1 MYVVVLAGGGGTRL
15 WPLSA
20 TDRPK
25 PFLPLLG
32 ERSLLQLTVDR
43 LSGLVAVEDVV
54 VVADR
59 RHAALVDA
67 QMPEIAVLPEPLG
80 RNTAAAIALATAAIE
95 RPEDE
100 VMVVLPA
107 DHWIADDVAFR
118 DAIRAAAL
126 IAEGALG
133 IEAPLVTL
141 GVAPQRPATEYGYLI
156 PRLETNEAGPSGQGY
171 VLEAFEEKPIAER
184 ARQLLAVNGAA
195 WNAGIFVWRRS
206 AIRSAIERY
215 TSLMTVLDPAVGS
228 EIGLE
233 MAYDRIV
240 PRSID
245 VAVMESAA
253 RDRRVAMTTLDAGWS
268 DLGSWTALL
277 AALPGHRARR
287 AIARVVPPG
296 QVVDLR
302 GVDLALRRRDG
313 ELELLDGPR
322 TGLHS
327 GTPMALFTDARSDLP
342 ALRALIDRVE
352 RAAVK
357 QPESGPAAAEPV
369 RAGR

>member
-1 MYVVVLAGGGGTRL
+1 
-15 WPLSA
+15 
-20 TDRPK
+20 
-25 PFLPLLG
+25 
-32 ERSLLQLTVDR
+32 
-43 LSGLVAVEDVV
+43 
-54 VVADR
+54 
-59 RHAALVDA
+59 
-67 QMPEIAVLPEPLG
+67 
-80 RNTAAAIALATAAIE
+80 
-95 RPEDE
+95 
-100 VMVVLPA
+100 MVVLPA

-126 IAEGALG
+126 IADGALG
-133 IEAPLVTL
+133 IESPLVTL
-141 GVAPQRPATEYGYLI
+141 GVAPERPATEYGYLI
-156 PRLETNEAGPSGQGY
+156 PRLETNEPGPSGQGYMQGY
-171 VLEAFEEKPIAER
+171 VLEAFEEKPTAER
-184 ARQLLAVNGAA
+184 ARQLQAMSGAA

-268 DLGSWTALL
+268 DLGSWAALL
-277 AALPGHRARR
+277 AALPGHRAWR
-287 AIARVVPPG
+287 AIARVVSPG
-296 QVVDLR
+296 QIVDLR
-302 GVDLALRRRDG
+302 GADLALRRRDG

-322 TGLHS
+322 SGLYS
-327 GTPMALFTDARSDLP
+327 GTPMALFTDARSDLA

-352 RAAVK
+352 RAAAK
-357 QPESGPAAAEPV
+357 QPESGHATGEPV
-369 RAGR
+369 RAGG